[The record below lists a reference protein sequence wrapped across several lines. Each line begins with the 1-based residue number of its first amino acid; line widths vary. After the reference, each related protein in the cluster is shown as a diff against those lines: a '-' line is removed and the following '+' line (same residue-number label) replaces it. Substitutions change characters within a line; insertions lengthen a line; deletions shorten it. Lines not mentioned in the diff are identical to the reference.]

1 MRIGFIGGHKAGS
14 NRRGVAEDYD
24 SKNLP
29 WEIQTDKPQET
40 TRGFQKTVSIS
51 IGKDYVVYNL
61 MIMKKNGIMKFFYVL
76 KDMDKEEIES
86 QLKEY
91 WEKSDILGYDF
102 D

>member
-14 NRRGVAEDYD
+14 NRGGVAEDYE
-24 SKNLP
+24 SKKLP
-29 WEIQTDKPQET
+29 WEIKTDKPQEI
-40 TRGFQKTVSIS
+40 TRGFQNTVSIS
-51 IGKDYVVYNL
+51 IGRDYVVYNL

-76 KDMDKEEIES
+76 KDMDKEEVER

>member
-1 MRIGFIGGHKAGS
+1 MKIGFIGGHKAGS
-14 NRRGVAEDYD
+14 NRGGVAEDYE

-29 WEIQTDKPQET
+29 WEIKTDKPQEIKS
-40 TRGFQKTVSIS
+40 GFPNTISIS
-51 IGKDYVVYNL
+51 IGREYVVYNL

-91 WEKSDILGYDF
+91 WDKSDILGFDF